1 MTDRLKVIAGL
12 VTKGHVTADVG
23 TDHAYLP
30 ICLVSEGI
38 SPRVIASDVSK
49 AAALRASAH
58 IQEAGL
64 SDRISVFVRDGLNG
78 YRPFEAET
86 LVISGMGGPLMIRI
100 LESSKETA
108 LSFKEII
115 LSPQSEIA
123 SVRRWLYQ
131 QGFCLTDEAMVRDG
145 DHDYF
150 ILKLCPAQEGQAD
163 VYATFDDDGQGRTIA
178 YRYGPILMARK
189 DPVLKDYLVR
199 EIERLDQAI
208 ACVLKGT
215 DREVTDRKNQRL
227 RKLES
232 EKETACSALM
242 SLTI

>member
-1 MTDRLKVIAGL
+1 MTDRLKAIAQM

-30 ICLVSEGI
+30 IYLVNEGI
-38 SPRVIASDVSK
+38 SPQVIASDVSK
-49 AAALRASAH
+49 AAVMKASAH
-58 IQEAGL
+58 VQEVAL
-64 SDRISVFVRDGLNG
+64 TDKINVFVRDGLNG

-100 LESSKETA
+100 LGSAKETA

-131 QGFCLTDEAMVRDG
+131 QGFCLTDEALIRDG

-150 ILKLCPAQEGQAD
+150 ILKLCPPQSEQAD
-163 VYATFDDDGQGRTIA
+163 VYASFADDMQERTIA

-189 DPVLKDYLVR
+189 DPALKDYLKR
-199 EIERLDQAI
+199 EIVRLDKAI
-208 ACVLKGT
+208 ACISKGT
-215 DREVTDRKNQRL
+215 NREATERKNQRL
-227 RKLES
+227 RQLES